1 MERKEKCF
9 LKKASVSIAI
19 AKNKIRIILTRNV
32 LHLHED
38 FKADLKDTKGNLN
51 KQKDTMGWL
60 GRFLMLKMSVFFIQI
75 HKFNVTSIKIFTGFL
90 MDNITSRSN

>member
-1 MERKEKCF
+1 MINLKNYRRKKNSTVFLPFVIARLLERKEKCF

-38 FKADLKDTKGNLN
+38 FKADLKDTKGNLS
-51 KQKDTMGWL
+51 KQKDTWVG
-60 GRFLMLKMSVFFIQI
+60 
-75 HKFNVTSIKIFTGFL
+75 
-90 MDNITSRSN
+90 